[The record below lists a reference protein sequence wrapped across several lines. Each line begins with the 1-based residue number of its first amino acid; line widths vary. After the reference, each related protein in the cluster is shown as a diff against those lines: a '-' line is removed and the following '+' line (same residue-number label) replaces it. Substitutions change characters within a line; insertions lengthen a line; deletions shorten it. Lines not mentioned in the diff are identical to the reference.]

1 MILSEGNSI
10 NSHQVMSSANISGKL
25 VNYWQQHWLLDR
37 QITFLNHGSFGACP
51 QVVLAEQQR
60 LRSQLELDPVR
71 FFMEDFEPLLDRAR
85 DRLAHF
91 VGANPQDLVFVPNA
105 TTGVNTVLRSLH
117 FHPGDEILTT
127 DHTYNACR
135 NALNVVGDI
144 ASATL
149 RERENVQIVVASV
162 PFPLESP
169 DQIIEAVMQK
179 VSPQTKLVLLDHATS
194 QTGLI
199 FPIQKLISQLT
210 KLGIDTLVDG
220 AQAPGMVSL
229 DLSKIGA
236 TYYTGNC
243 HKWLL
248 SPKGAGFLYIRSDRQ
263 SQIRPLAISNG
274 TNSPRTDR
282 SKFHLEF
289 DWIGT
294 DDPTAYLSVPTAIN
308 FIELN
313 LKNGWNE
320 LMQRNHQLAVTARKI
335 IAETLGVALPCP
347 DTMIGAMASI
357 PLPHKRQNFPPEQ
370 VQSDLYD
377 RARIQV
383 PIFYFWPTQ
392 QWIVR
397 ISAQLYNTEAQYEK
411 LAQALQELLGI

>member
-1 MILSEGNSI
+1 MVLSEGNTE
-10 NSHQVMSSANISGKL
+10 HKVMSSAANISDEFG
-25 VNYWQQHWLLDR
+25 NPWQEFWSLDR

-51 QVVLAEQQR
+51 QVVMAEQKR

-71 FFMEDFEPLLDRAR
+71 FFMQDFELLLDDAR
-85 DRLAHF
+85 HKLAQF
-91 VGANPQDLVFVPNA
+91 VGANPEDLVFVPNA

-127 DHTYNACR
+127 DHAYNACQ
-135 NALNVVGDI
+135 NALNFVGDR
-144 ASATL
+144 A
-149 RERENVQIVVASV
+149 NVQIVRAPVS
-162 PFPLESP
+162 FPLESP

-179 VSPQTKLVLLDHATS
+179 VSAKTKLVLLDHATS

-199 FPIQKLISQLT
+199 FPIEKLISQLT

-220 AQAPGMVSL
+220 AQAPGMVSI
-229 DLSKIGA
+229 DLSEIGA

-263 SQIRPLAISNG
+263 SQIRPLSISNG
-274 TNSPRTDR
+274 TNSPRTDKSR
-282 SKFHLEF
+282 FHLEF
-289 DWIGT
+289 DWTGT
-294 DDPTAYLSVPTAIN
+294 DDPTAYLSVSTAIN
-308 FIELN
+308 FIDLN
-313 LKNGWNE
+313 LENGWNE

-347 DTMIGAMASI
+347 GEMIGAMAAI
-357 PLPHKRQNFPPEQ
+357 PLPHQVEKVPPEQ
-370 VQSDLYD
+370 LQNALYD
-377 RARIQV
+377 RYQIQV

-411 LAQALQELLGI
+411 LAQALKDLLDI

>member
-1 MILSEGNSI
+1 MVFSEGNTG
-10 NSHQVMSSANISGKL
+10 HKVMSSAANISDRF
-25 VNYWQQHWLLDR
+25 VNPWQEFWSLAR

-60 LRSQLELDPVR
+60 LRSQMELDPVR
-71 FFMEDFEPLLDRAR
+71 FFMQDFEPLLDDAR
-85 DRLAHF
+85 HKLAQF
-91 VGANPQDLVFVPNA
+91 VGASPEDLVFVPNA
-105 TTGVNTVLRSLH
+105 TTGVNTILRSLH

-127 DHTYNACR
+127 DHTYNACQ
-135 NALNVVGDI
+135 NALNVVG
-144 ASATL
+144 
-149 RERENVQIVVASV
+149 ERENIQIVRAPV

-169 DQIIEAVMQK
+169 DQIIESVMQK
-179 VSPQTKLVLLDHATS
+179 VTPKTKLVLLDHATS

-199 FPIQKLISQLT
+199 FPIEKLISQLT
-210 KLGIDTLVDG
+210 KLGIDTLIDG
-220 AQAPGMVSL
+220 AQAPGMVSI

-263 SQIRPLAISNG
+263 SQIRPIVISNG
-274 TNSPRTDR
+274 TNSPRTDK

-289 DWIGT
+289 DWTGT
-294 DDPTAYLSVPTAIN
+294 DDRTAYLSVPTAIN
-308 FIELN
+308 FIDSQLE
-313 LKNGWNE
+313 NGWSE

-347 DTMIGAMASI
+347 DAMIGAMASI
-357 PLPHKRQNFPPEQ
+357 PLPHKRPNFPPEQ
-370 VQSDLYD
+370 LQSDLYD
-377 RARIQV
+377 RYQIQV

>member
-1 MILSEGNSI
+1 MVFLERNTG
-10 NSHQVMSSANISGKL
+10 HKVMSSAANISDRF
-25 VNYWQQHWLLDR
+25 VNPWQEFWSLDR

-71 FFMEDFEPLLDRAR
+71 FFMQDFELLLDDAR
-85 DRLAHF
+85 HKLAQF
-91 VGANPQDLVFVPNA
+91 VGASPEDLVFVPNA
-105 TTGVNTVLRSLH
+105 TTGVNTILRSLH

-127 DHTYNACR
+127 DHTYNACQ
-135 NALNVVGDI
+135 NALNVVE
-144 ASATL
+144 
-149 RERENVQIVVASV
+149 ERQNIQIVRAPV

-179 VSPQTKLVLLDHATS
+179 VSAKTRLVLLDHATS

-199 FPIQKLISQLT
+199 FPIETLISQLT
-210 KLGIDTLVDG
+210 KLGIDTLIDG
-220 AQAPGMVSL
+220 AQAPGMVSI

-274 TNSPRTDR
+274 TNSPRTDK
-282 SKFHLEF
+282 SKLHLEF
-289 DWIGT
+289 DWTGT

-308 FIELN
+308 FIDSHLE
-313 LKNGWNE
+313 NGWLE

-335 IAETLGVALPCP
+335 IAATLGVALPCP
-347 DTMIGAMASI
+347 DAMIGAMASI
-357 PLPHKRQNFPPEQ
+357 PLPHKRPNFPLEQ
-370 VQSDLYD
+370 LQSDLYD
-377 RARIQV
+377 RYQIQV